1 MRVAVLGAGAIGA
14 YVGAAL
20 ARGGTDV
27 HLIAR
32 GENLDAMRRNG
43 VKVLSDRGDFEARP
57 PATDDPA
64 EIGPVDFVFLG
75 LKANSYATCGNLLEP
90 LLDDHT
96 AVIAAQNGIPWWYFH
111 GVDGPYAG
119 RQIETVDP
127 GGAVTRVIPPE
138 RAIGCVVYAGTE
150 LEAPG
155 VVRHLEGTRFTI
167 GEPNRTMSD
176 RCRVFSE
183 AMIEGGLK
191 CPIEQDVRDE
201 IWVKLMGNVAFNPL
215 SALTRSTMAQI
226 CRHDD
231 TRQLVANMM
240 GETLE
245 IAEAVGAQP
254 QILIQK
260 RLAGAERVGE
270 HKTSTLQDLE
280 AGKPLELAAIIGAVG
295 ELAGLTGMEARALRA
310 IDAAGPLLA
319 QPLGLSDAAW
329 APTAATRG
337 RSTRAGPPRPRTP
350 PRRSMPPRS
359 APALPRRARRARA
372 AARR

>member
-27 HLIAR
+27 HLVAR
-32 GENLDAMRRNG
+32 GKNLEAMRKNG

-57 PATDDPA
+57 PATDDPS
-64 EIGPVDFVFLG
+64 EIGPVDYVFLG
-75 LKANSYATCGNLLEP
+75 LKANSYASCGNLLDP
-90 LLDDHT
+90 LLHDDT

-127 GGAVTRVIPPE
+127 GGCVTKTIPPE

-176 RCRVFSE
+176 RCHEFSE
-183 AMIEGGLK
+183 AMIAGGLK
-191 CPIEQDVRDE
+191 CPIEEDVRDE

-215 SALTRSTMAQI
+215 SALTRATMEEI
-226 CRHDD
+226 CRHDG
-231 TRQLVANMM
+231 TRQLVATMM
-240 GETLE
+240 AETLE
-245 IAEAVGAQP
+245 IAEAVGAHP
-254 QILIQK
+254 QISIQK
-260 RLAGAERVGE
+260 RLRGAEKVGA

-280 AGKPLELAAIIGAVG
+280 AGKPLELAAIIGAVV
-295 ELAGLTGMEARALRA
+295 ELADLTGIEAPALRS
-310 IDAAGPLLA
+310 IDAASSLLA
-319 QPLGLSDAAW
+319 QTQGLSD
-329 APTAATRG
+329 G
-337 RSTRAGPPRPRTP
+337 G
-350 PRRSMPPRS
+350 
-359 APALPRRARRARA
+359 
-372 AARR
+372 